1 MTDII
6 NYIPIRGMLESQRDI
21 LTNGFNHLS
30 KDQQAQ
36 VDHIDTILE
45 SYERILEDLDVDGLA
60 ANSAELNELSI
71 SAVRLLLDI
80 GTEENTLSD
89 VDADELLTPITF
101 EEMEALMGED
111 DADDREATLDVEADD
126 DENQ

>member
-6 NYIPIRGMLESQRDI
+6 NYIPIRAMLDSQRDK
-21 LTNGFNHLS
+21 LTNGFNQLT

-71 SAVRLLLDI
+71 SAVRLLMDI
-80 GTEENTLSD
+80 GTEENTISD

-111 DADDREATLDVEADD
+111 DGEDREATLDVEADD
-126 DENQ
+126 DED